1 MEIVLF
7 AVLVLVGVPIA
18 FVLGLVAVANGL
30 RLEGFDFYILPQQMF
45 VGVNKF
51 VLMSIPFFILAG
63 NLMNTGGI
71 TKRLIGLALAVFGS
85 IRGGLALASVSAG
98 IVFSD
103 LTGSAQ
109 ANAAAIGSVM
119 IPSMKREGY
128 DVDFATAVVSA
139 TAVLGPII
147 PPSISLVIYGAAGEV
162 SIGALFA
169 GGFVPGIIAG
179 LLLLLLTYWYA
190 GRRSYPKGEPFAW
203 RRAFRALWES
213 LLALVMPVVVLGGIW
228 TGAFTPTEAAAV
240 SVAYSLVIGLFVYR
254 ELHFRDLPGILR
266 ETAILTTSIMY
277 IMATA
282 SVFGWLLTYQGI
294 PQMVAQSIIE
304 TLKDPY
310 LFLFI
315 VNLLVLFIGTWM
327 DPTATIVILTP
338 IVLPVAVK
346 LGIDPVHFG
355 VVFVYNLMIGLAT
368 PPVGYILYITSALGD
383 ISIERVTR
391 AVWPFLVVH
400 IIVLGLITYMPWLV
414 MAVPRWVGYQ

>member
-1 MEIVLF
+1 MEIALF
-7 AVLVLVGVPIA
+7 ALFLLAGVPIA
-18 FVLGLVAVANGL
+18 FILGLVAVSNGL
-30 RLEGFDFYILPQQMF
+30 RIDGFDFYVMPQQMF

-71 TKRLIGLALAVFGS
+71 TKRLVHLALAVFGF
-85 IRGGLALASVSAG
+85 IRGGLALSSVFAG

-147 PPSISLVIYGAAGEV
+147 PPSISLIIYGAAGEV

-169 GGFVPGIIAG
+169 GGFVPGLIAG
-179 LLLLLLTYWYA
+179 LLLLLLTYWFA
-190 GRRSYPKGEPFAW
+190 GRRAYPKGDPFAW
-203 RRAFRALWES
+203 KAVWRALWES
-213 LLALVMPVVVLGGIW
+213 SLALVMPVVVLGGIW

-240 SVAYSLVIGLFVYR
+240 AVAYSLVVGLFIYR
-254 ELHFRDLPGILR
+254 ELRLRDLPRILR
-266 ETAILTTSIMY
+266 DTAILTTSIMY

-282 SVFGWLLTYQGI
+282 SVFGWLLTYQGV
-294 PQMVAQSIIE
+294 PQMVAQAVIE

-310 LFLFI
+310 LFLFV
-315 VNLLVLFIGTWM
+315 VNVLVLFIGTWM

-338 IVLPVAVK
+338 IILPVAVK
-346 LGIDPVHFG
+346 LGVDPVHFG

-368 PPVGYILYITSALGD
+368 PPVGYILYITSALGQ

-391 AVWPFLVVH
+391 ALWPFLVVH
-400 IIVLGLITYMPWLV
+400 VVVLFLITYVPWLV
-414 MAVPRWVGYQ
+414 MVVPRWVGY